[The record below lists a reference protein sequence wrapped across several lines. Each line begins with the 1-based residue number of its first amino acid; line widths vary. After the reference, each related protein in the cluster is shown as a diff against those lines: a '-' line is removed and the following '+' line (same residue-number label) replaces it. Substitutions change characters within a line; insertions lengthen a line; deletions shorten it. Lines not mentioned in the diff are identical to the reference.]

1 MTSPSN
7 QTCYSKKS
15 SPPFPSLEIPPI
27 PPLPPPPSTAPGRSR
42 LGGFAAAGAAGGRDR
57 GLRRDPPAA
66 ALRGAAELHGV
77 PGAESLGAAL

>member
-1 MTSPSN
+1 M
-7 QTCYSKKS
+7 
-15 SPPFPSLEIPPI
+15 
-27 PPLPPPPSTAPGRSR
+27 PGRSR

-66 ALRGAAELHGV
+66 ALRGAAEPHGV